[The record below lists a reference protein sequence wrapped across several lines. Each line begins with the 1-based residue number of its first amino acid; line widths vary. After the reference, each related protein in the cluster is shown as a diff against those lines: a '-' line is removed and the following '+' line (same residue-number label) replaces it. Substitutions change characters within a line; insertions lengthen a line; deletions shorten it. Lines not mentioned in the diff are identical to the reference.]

1 MKHLV
6 PTLAALALAGVASS
20 PLSAASIKDEG
31 AGLTLAV
38 KGQLQTRLTLLP
50 SGTLSDV
57 TAGGYPAATG
67 AGNVFWYQGGD
78 PVRYAAGATSTSGAA
93 GAAVP
98 YYTNTNSPLIL
109 NSTTTTVAQYNA
121 LAASMWPAMPNL
133 GAFMTAPTAAGWT
146 SAPVFVRNGGA
157 YDPIRGRAGEPEK
170 ARFSIRRARLAFEA
184 KYGDGWFGNI
194 TIRGDNAERRSNG
207 DNAAINLYYA
217 YAGKEFKG
225 TDVTHTVTFG
235 LYKPTTWKSIFSSS
249 SYMMADA
256 DPAAMLVD
264 INRGGGVFYNLS
276 GGMFN
281 IGASFMNSTYDG
293 AATGGSSNGVLAE
306 DDKGYYANLR
316 LEFSP
321 SKAMKGKAQQ
331 SFIGA
336 EGTHLNIG
344 LDVIREWNK
353 TVAYN
358 ATAAAYQFVP
368 PYAINAAGTQYTQ
381 VTQTTL
387 LTPPGMGSNPGAAYW
402 PTNPYYGAWFDQD
415 STIWG
420 PDMLFHWNALTMMG
434 AYKYR
439 ITEWS
444 TQTDAS
450 GAPID
455 PADLHSS
462 VWTLGMGWA
471 IPTQTSGVWEPTLRY
486 SRMDMDT
493 RRDEFSNYGAN
504 GPDAALAVPTPS
516 PWASNRNDT
525 TNSGDLFEMGVNW
538 YINGKTSNKLNLTYS
553 NWRAEEGVGRAQ
565 VFLVQHNLTF

>member
-6 PTLAALALAGVASS
+6 PSLAALALAGVASS
-20 PLSAASIKDEG
+20 PLSAASIKDES
-31 AGLTLAV
+31 AGLSLAV

-67 AGNVFWYQGGD
+67 AGNVWWYQGGD
-78 PVRYAAGATSTSGAA
+78 PARYAAAPTGTGGAYNTT
-93 GAAVP
+93 AVP

-109 NSTTTTVAQYNA
+109 NPTATTVAQFNA
-121 LAASMWPAMPNL
+121 LAASMWPAMPNVGVWSTPP
-133 GAFMTAPTAAGWT
+133 GASGYTAQPM
-146 SAPVFVRNGGA
+146 FIRNGGS
-157 YDPIRGRAGEPEK
+157 YDPIRGTAGEPEK

-194 TIRGDNAERRSNG
+194 TIRGDGAERTG
-207 DNAAINLYYA
+207 NAATTINLYYA
-217 YAGKEFKG
+217 YAGKQIAAG
-225 TDVTHTVTFG
+225 DLTHTISFG
-235 LYKPTTWKSIFSSS
+235 LNKPTTWKSVFSSS
-249 SYMMADA
+249 SFMMADA

-264 INRGGGVFYNLS
+264 INRGGGLFYNLS
-276 GGMFN
+276 GSMFN
-281 IGASFMNSTYDG
+281 IGASFMNNTYSG
-293 AATGGSSNGVLAE
+293 TAVGGSSNGVLDE
-306 DDKGYYANLR
+306 DNKGYYTNLR

-321 SKAMKGKAQQ
+321 GKAMKGKSQQ

-344 LDVIREWNK
+344 LDIIREWDK
-353 TVAYN
+353 AVAYN
-358 ATAAAYQFVP
+358 NTWAAYQFVP
-368 PYAINAAGTQYTQ
+368 PYAINAAGTQYAQITQ
-381 VTQTTL
+381 ATL
-387 LTPPGMGSNPGAAYW
+387 GVPPGMGANPGAAYW
-402 PTNPYYGAWFDQD
+402 PTNPYYGAWYEQD

-420 PDMLFHWNALTMMG
+420 PDMLFHMNALTVMG

-444 TQTDAS
+444 TRTDAG
-450 GAPID
+450 GAPVD

-462 VWTLGMGWA
+462 VWTLGAAWA
-471 IPTQTSGVWEPTLRY
+471 IPTEKAGVWEPALRY
-486 SRMDMDT
+486 SRIDMDT
-493 RRDEFSNYGAN
+493 RRDEFSNYGGG
-504 GPDAALAVPTPS
+504 GPDAGLTLPSPS

-525 TNSGDLFEMGVNW
+525 RNSGDLFEMGVNW